1 MADLQAQGHNRHR
14 SVQDAICQNE
24 NASQRH
30 DTESDQHQDQHGLAD
45 LDRDIE
51 SALLPASANSAT
63 SPRVGVYRI
72 PTKPWSNLNRP
83 PSAAH
88 S

>member
-1 MADLQAQGHNRHR
+1 MHAPAAAKVMADLQAQGHNRHR

-45 LDRDIE
+45 FDRDIE
-51 SALLPASANSAT
+51 SALLPANANSAVRR
-63 SPRVGVYRI
+63 SLCVRQ
-72 PTKPWSNLNRP
+72 
-83 PSAAH
+83 AH
-88 S
+88 GSTP